1 MLPPNLFSSTV
12 LKISRW
18 QRLRE
23 HTAPY
28 AQQLRQLTALR
39 SLQFPEL
46 RLVQFDS
53 GKLEALAVLL
63 QKLKSE
69 GRRVLILSQ
78 MVLMLDILEMF
89 LNFHYLTYIR
99 IDENA
104 NSEQR
109 QELMRSFNRDRRV
122 FCALLSTHSRA
133 TGISLV
139 EADTVVFYDNDLNP
153 VMDAKAQEWCDRI
166 GRCKD
171 IHIYRLV
178 SGNSIEEKLL
188 KNGTKDLIREVA
200 AQGNDYSM
208 AFLTQRTIQE
218 LFEVHSPLDDTGFPV
233 KAEEFVVLSQEPT
246 VSETIAPKIAR
257 PFIEALKSIEDL
269 EEDTQKTAEE
279 AVPGASAGLSTSEV
293 GSSRCE
299 EEPSQLEEL
308 ADLMEQLT
316 PIEKYALN
324 YLELFHTTV
333 DQERERNSE
342 DAVLTS
348 VRDWEAHNAQIL
360 QEREAQ
366 LQREQE
372 EAELLTYT
380 REDAY
385 SMEYVYE
392 DAEGQ
397 TEVMPLWTPPTPPQD
412 DNDVY
417 IDSVMCL
424 MYEATP
430 IPEAKLPPVYVRK
443 ERKRHKTD
451 PSAAGRKKKQRHG
464 EAVVPPRS
472 LFDRA
477 TPGMLKMRREGK
489 EQKKNLLLKQQAP
502 FAKPLPTCVK
512 SSGEPAQDSP
522 EWLIGEDW
530 ALLQAVKQLLELP
543 LNLTIVSPAH
553 TPNWDLVS
561 DVVNSCSR
569 IYRSSKQCRSRYENV
584 IIPREEGKS
593 KNNRPLR
600 TSQIYAQDENATH
613 TQLFSSHFDLMKTTA
628 GKRSPPIK
636 PLLGMNPFQKNPK
649 HASVLSERY
658 FCVCDAF
665 LTVWSQVLIQ
675 HPLASK

>member
-1 MLPPNLFSSTV
+1 
-12 LKISRW
+12 
-18 QRLRE
+18 
-23 HTAPY
+23 
-28 AQQLRQLTALR
+28 
-39 SLQFPEL
+39 
-46 RLVQFDS
+46 
-53 GKLEALAVLL
+53 
-63 QKLKSE
+63 
-69 GRRVLILSQ
+69 
-78 MVLMLDILEMF
+78 
-89 LNFHYLTYIR
+89 
-99 IDENA
+99 
-104 NSEQR
+104 
-109 QELMRSFNRDRRV
+109 
-122 FCALLSTHSRA
+122 
-133 TGISLV
+133 
-139 EADTVVFYDNDLNP
+139 
-153 VMDAKAQEWCDRI
+153 
-166 GRCKD
+166 
-171 IHIYRLV
+171 
-178 SGNSIEEKLL
+178 
-188 KNGTKDLIREVA
+188 
-200 AQGNDYSM
+200 M
-208 AFLTQRTIQE
+208 A
-218 LFEVHSPLDDTGFPV
+218 
-233 KAEEFVVLSQEPT
+233 
-246 VSETIAPKIAR
+246 
-257 PFIEALKSIEDL
+257 
-269 EEDTQKTAEE
+269 
-279 AVPGASAGLSTSEV
+279 
-293 GSSRCE
+293 
-299 EEPSQLEEL
+299 
-308 ADLMEQLT
+308 
-316 PIEKYALN
+316 
-324 YLELFHTTV
+324 
-333 DQERERNSE
+333 
-342 DAVLTS
+342 S
-348 VRDWEAHNAQIL
+348 VRDWEFRNARAL

-366 LQREQE
+366 LQLEQE

-392 DAEGQ
+392 DADGQ

-412 DNDVY
+412 DNDIY

-424 MYEATP
+424 MYETTP

-477 TPGMLKMRREGK
+477 TPGMLKIRREGK

-522 EWLIGEDW
+522 DWLIGEDW

-569 IYRSSKQCRSRYENV
+569 IYRSSKQCRNRYENV

-613 TQLFSSHFDLMKTTA
+613 TQLYTSHFDLMKMTA

-649 HASVLSERY
+649 HASVLAERY
-658 FCVCDAF
+658 FYGAD
-665 LTVWSQVLIQ
+665 TVFTFEMSLEQ
-675 HPLASK
+675 